1 MFREEA
7 HWIRNALSPVVRPS
21 MKIIDVGASSHE
33 FRTRIQPHIH
43 EQIHRPILEIG
54 AEITYADMKH
64 EPGIDLVVDL
74 ASRKLAEDSFP
85 VKYDLIICCNILEHV
100 ADREVFLGNLVRFA
114 RPGSY
119 LLVTVPRRYPHHADP
134 IDTLY
139 RPDADRLVSDIRKH
153 TDCKILTAEELVIN
167 NKEYYVLKPGRK
179 LDYLLLR
186 APRKLARWYV
196 KPLRWRQTCALLQI
210 PPA

>member
-7 HWIRNALSPVVRPS
+7 RWIRNALAPIVRPS

-64 EPGIDLVVDL
+64 EPGVDLIIDL
-74 ASRKLAEDSFP
+74 ASSELAEDAFP
-85 VKYDLIICCNILEHV
+85 LSYDLIICCNILEHV
-100 ADREVFLGNLVRFA
+100 AGRDVFLGNLVRFA
-114 RPGSY
+114 HPGTY
-119 LLVTVPRRYPHHADP
+119 LLVTVPRRYPHYADP

-139 RPDADRLVSDIRKH
+139 RPDVDGLVSDIRRH
-153 TDCKILTAEELVIN
+153 IDCRNVMAEEAMIN
-167 NKEYYVLKPGRK
+167 DREYYTLKPGRK

-186 APRKLARWYV
+186 APRKIARWYL
-196 KPLRWRQTCALLQI
+196 KPLRWRQSCALLQI